1 MLLFVVHVLC
11 SPCDDGLELGG
22 YASPSPVK
30 RAAVQKKIESERA
43 SRSSIQNVNA
53 DELCVCVSHRRRRRL
68 LRSAKI
74 AYATQRTN
82 GGGVVCCVWPKTE
95 AATS

>member
-1 MLLFVVHVLC
+1 M
-11 SPCDDGLELGG
+11 
-22 YASPSPVK
+22 
-30 RAAVQKKIESERA
+30 
-43 SRSSIQNVNA
+43 QNVNA

-82 GGGVVCCVWPKTE
+82 GGGVVCCVWPKTDV
-95 AATS
+95 ATS